1 MNTYSS
7 YKDSG
12 IEWIGEIP
20 SGWRIEK
27 LKYIGNLYG
36 GLTGKSGKDFNN
48 EDNPYNKPFIPFT
61 NIFNNVYISSNHFQ
75 YVNIK
80 PDERQNRVIKNDL
93 FFLMSS
99 EGYEDLG
106 KSSILIS
113 EIDELYLNSFCKG
126 YRVNT
131 DDVNPLFVNYQLL
144 GNTHRKLISIEGK
157 GFTRINLRQDK
168 LKNTYMFIPPLQE
181 QQQIVDYLDKKTS
194 KIDKLIEKTEQKI
207 ELLKEQRTSLINTT
221 VTKGLDPNVEMKDS
235 GVEWIGDIPSGWGVK
250 PLKYVAE
257 YNLSSLGNNTDPE
270 YKLNYLE
277 ISDVDSLGNIK
288 KPTKYTFSKSP
299 SRCRR
304 IVQKDDIIISTVRT
318 YLKSIGFIKNEVKDL
333 ICSTGFCV
341 ITPNKTIIIP
351 SILFYMVRME
361 SFISTVISSS
371 VGVSYPSINSDKLV
385 GVKILIP
392 PLQEQQ
398 QIVDYLDLET
408 SKIDKLVNIESKRI
422 NLLKEYRQ
430 SLISEVV
437 TGKVDIRS
445 EVLV

>member
-12 IEWIGEIP
+12 IEWMGNIP
-20 SGWRIEK
+20 ESWELTKNRFGF
-27 LKYIGNLYG
+27 LKHKN
-36 GLTGKSGKDFNN
+36 GLNESDDTNVLSLTTTGVKVK
-48 EDNPYNKPFIPFT
+48 
-61 NIFNNVYISSNHFQ
+61 
-75 YVNIK
+75 
-80 PDERQNRVIKNDL
+80 RDL
-93 FFLMSS
+93 NF
-99 EGYEDLG
+99 G
-106 KSSILIS
+106 KSSESYIGHQLVEQGDIVFTPRDFDQTPILSDVSKYEGCIS
-113 EIDELYLNSFCKG
+113 NLYIVDKTKENVLNR
-126 YRVNT
+126 Y
-131 DDVNPLFVNYQLL
+131 VNYYWYGLKYSVDYFKNFSHGMRYSFNRFQFDEIPLL
-144 GNTHRKLISIEGK
+144 IPS
-157 GFTRINLRQDK
+157 LR
-168 LKNTYMFIPPLQE
+168 E
-181 QQQIVDYLDKKTS
+181 QQQISDYLDYKTS
-194 KIDKLIEKTEQKI
+194 KIDILIEKTQQKI

-430 SLISEVV
+430 SLISDVV

>member
-12 IEWIGEIP
+12 IEWMGNIP
-20 SGWRIEK
+20 ESWELTKNRFGF
-27 LKYIGNLYG
+27 LKHKN
-36 GLTGKSGKDFNN
+36 GLNESDDTNVLSLTTTGVKVK
-48 EDNPYNKPFIPFT
+48 
-61 NIFNNVYISSNHFQ
+61 
-75 YVNIK
+75 
-80 PDERQNRVIKNDL
+80 RDL
-93 FFLMSS
+93 NF
-99 EGYEDLG
+99 G
-106 KSSILIS
+106 KSSESYIGHQLVEQGDIVFTPRDFDQTPILSDVSKYEGCIS
-113 EIDELYLNSFCKG
+113 NLYIVDKTKENVLNR
-126 YRVNT
+126 Y
-131 DDVNPLFVNYQLL
+131 VNYYWYGLKYSVDYFKNFSHGMRYSFNRFQFDEIPLL
-144 GNTHRKLISIEGK
+144 IPS
-157 GFTRINLRQDK
+157 LR
-168 LKNTYMFIPPLQE
+168 E
-181 QQQIVDYLDKKTS
+181 QQQISDYLDYKTS
-194 KIDKLIEKTEQKI
+194 KIDILIEKTQQKI

-437 TGKVDIRS
+437 TGKVDVRD
-445 EVLV
+445 EVLL

>member
-1 MNTYSS
+1 MDTYPS

-12 IEWIGEIP
+12 VEWIGDIP
-20 SGWRIEK
+20 SGWDLVKVKNLFTFSKGSGISKKDIEK
-27 LKYIGNLYG
+27 EGSSNCILYG
-36 GLTGKSGKDFNN
+36 ELFTRFKNFNVIPDDFSKTNLKDKIVSNGNELLIPGSTTTTSVDLCNCKTLKHSGVQLGGDIIILKPRKSDIKN
-48 EDNPYNKPFIPFT
+48 EFYSY
-61 NIFNNVYISSNHFQ
+61 YITT
-75 YVNIK
+75 VTK
-80 PDERQNRVIKNDL
+80 PDFEMNGRGVTIHHIYPKQIR
-93 FFLMSS
+93 
-99 EGYEDLG
+99 
-106 KSSILIS
+106 
-113 EIDELYLNSFCKG
+113 EIYTP
-126 YRVNT
+126 V
-131 DDVNPLFVNYQLL
+131 
-144 GNTHRKLISIEGK
+144 
-157 GFTRINLRQDK
+157 
-168 LKNTYMFIPPLQE
+168 PPLQE
-181 QQQIVDYLDKKTS
+181 QQQISDYLDYKTS
-194 KIDKLIEKTEQKI
+194 KIDTLIEKNQQKI
-207 ELLKEQRTSLINTT
+207 ELLKEQRISLINTT
-221 VTKGLDPNVEMKDS
+221 VTKGLNPNVEMKDS

-437 TGKVDIRS
+437 TGKVDVRD
-445 EVLV
+445 EVLL

>member
-1 MNTYSS
+1 MNTYLS

-12 IEWIGEIP
+12 VEWIGEIP

-221 VTKGLDPNVEMKDS
+221 VTKGLNPNVEMKDS
-235 GVEWIGDIPSGWGVK
+235 GVEWIGEIPSGWNVTK
-250 PLKYVAE
+250 LKYTCNITYGISPPDTTYNDKGRGEILINGPVE
-257 YNLSSLGNNTDPE
+257 YSKEDFGYTRSTKWTTDPKKFTE
-270 YKLNYLE
+270 KGSLLFCLRGSTTGRMNITHDYVSIGRGVCSIISKESQWFMIYSMFIVRDYIQGE
-277 ISDVDSLGNIK
+277 ITGSTFPSVTKDDVDN
-288 KPTKYTFSKSP
+288 Y
-299 SRCRR
+299 
-304 IVQKDDIIISTVRT
+304 
-318 YLKSIGFIKNEVKDL
+318 FI
-333 ICSTGFCV
+333 C
-341 ITPNKTIIIP
+341 TPP
-351 SILFYMVRME
+351 Q
-361 SFISTVISSS
+361 
-371 VGVSYPSINSDKLV
+371 
-385 GVKILIP
+385 
-392 PLQEQQ
+392 QEQQ
-398 QIVDYLDLET
+398 QIVDYLDKET
-408 SKIDKLVNIESKRI
+408 TKIDKLIDTENKRI

-437 TGKVDIRS
+437 TGKVDVRD